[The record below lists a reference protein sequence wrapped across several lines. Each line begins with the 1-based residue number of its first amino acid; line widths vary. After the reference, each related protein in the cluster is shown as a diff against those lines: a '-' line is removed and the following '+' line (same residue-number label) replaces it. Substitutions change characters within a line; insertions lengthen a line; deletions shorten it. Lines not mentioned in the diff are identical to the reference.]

1 MIQRIQT
8 VYLLVVAL
16 LSGIV
21 LFFPVADFYSLQNG
35 IFELSYKGL
44 IGESGV
50 QITSVWTLTLLISVI
65 LLLSFVSIFFYKKR
79 ILQIRLIVFNIVLM
93 FGYYALLAYW
103 IFKIKSSLGETE
115 ISLSLIVSF
124 PLVNIILS
132 YLAIRAI
139 GKDEAL
145 VRSLDRLR

>member
-21 LFFPVADFYSLQNG
+21 LFFPVADFYSLHG

-115 ISLSLIVSF
+115 ISLSLIASF

>member
-44 IGESGV
+44 IGE
-50 QITSVWTLTLLISVI
+50 L
-65 LLLSFVSIFFYKKR
+65 K
-79 ILQIRLIVFNIVLM
+79 
-93 FGYYALLAYW
+93 
-103 IFKIKSSLGETE
+103 
-115 ISLSLIVSF
+115 
-124 PLVNIILS
+124 
-132 YLAIRAI
+132 
-139 GKDEAL
+139 
-145 VRSLDRLR
+145 

>member
-65 LLLSFVSIFFYKKR
+65 LLLSFVSIK
-79 ILQIRLIVFNIVLM
+79 
-93 FGYYALLAYW
+93 
-103 IFKIKSSLGETE
+103 
-115 ISLSLIVSF
+115 
-124 PLVNIILS
+124 
-132 YLAIRAI
+132 
-139 GKDEAL
+139 
-145 VRSLDRLR
+145 